1 MLQAAEP
8 GSIPRRQGPTLQRVA
23 FKTDRLGE
31 FVGRRELTAQIGH
44 PPEEWPLVL
53 LKEAIDNA
61 TDACE
66 EALGAPELHIEVE
79 TDRGSITVIDN
90 GPGIAQQ
97 TVCDI
102 LDYTARVSSRE
113 AYVSPTRGAQGN
125 ALKTVL
131 AMPFALDGDS
141 GTSVIDSRGTRHEI
155 TFRVDQLRQR
165 PVIDHR
171 QTHSLLQKGTYLRVD
186 LACPVL
192 WDARSRFLQ
201 IADDFAWFNP
211 HLALLVTWDG
221 ETAVAS
227 VPTDP
232 HWQKWRPSDP
242 TSAHWYNGARL
253 ERYIAAHLSRD
264 QDLRRNRT
272 VREFVAEFRGLS
284 GSQKQKLVLE
294 ETGAARLSLAE
305 FAISGSDLDHHAI
318 ARLLGAMQRHTRAPK
333 ARDLGVIGRDHL
345 LARFTANGVHA
356 DTFKYKAVIGETE
369 SGVPVVIE
377 TAFGWCPEGLDE
389 RRIVTGVNFS
399 VALGNPFR
407 SFGQTGEGL
416 ERRLADARV
425 GRNEPIIFVL
435 HLASPRVEF
444 ADRGKTALVIG
455 ESRA

>member
-1 MLQAAEP
+1 
-8 GSIPRRQGPTLQRVA
+8 
-23 FKTDRLGE
+23 
-31 FVGRRELTAQIGH
+31 
-44 PPEEWPLVL
+44 
-53 LKEAIDNA
+53 
-61 TDACE
+61 
-66 EALGAPELHIEVE
+66 
-79 TDRGSITVIDN
+79 
-90 GPGIAQQ
+90 
-97 TVCDI
+97 
-102 LDYTARVSSRE
+102 
-113 AYVSPTRGAQGN
+113 
-125 ALKTVL
+125 
-131 AMPFALDGDS
+131 
-141 GTSVIDSRGTRHEI
+141 
-155 TFRVDQLRQR
+155 
-165 PVIDHR
+165 
-171 QTHSLLQKGTYLRVD
+171 
-186 LACPVL
+186 
-192 WDARSRFLQ
+192 
-201 IADDFAWFNP
+201 
-211 HLALLVTWDG
+211 
-221 ETAVAS
+221 
-227 VPTDP
+227 
-232 HWQKWRPSDP
+232 
-242 TSAHWYNGARL
+242 
-253 ERYIAAHLSRD
+253 
-264 QDLRRNRT
+264 